1 MNKLGYLFI
10 SFIVLLTYII
20 LRFNAHTW
28 GRYDMNYI
36 QNYSELDS
44 CVLSTNLLPNEKT
57 KYTKVVDL
65 NPNRHDCKV
74 NLTDKEIIQKCKT
87 NIWSLKGLELKYPNF
102 KPASASFPKHELQG
116 KYQRRVLDGGCSLP
130 KGMWGNPFNSRC
142 TLVTMA
148 TIGRYQPNDLILDW
162 GSGCGHQATWMTRYV
177 KLDNHILTTTRLSL
191 Y

>member
-1 MNKLGYLFI
+1 M
-10 SFIVLLTYII
+10 
-20 LRFNAHTW
+20 W

-44 CVLSTNLLPNEKT
+44 CVKSANLLPNEKT
-57 KYTKVVDL
+57 KYTKVIDL
-65 NPNRHDCKV
+65 NPNGHDCKV
-74 NLTDKEIIQKCKT
+74 NFSDKEIIQKCQI
-87 NIWSLKGLELKYPNF
+87 NISSLSEEEFKWPSF
-102 KPASASFPKHELQG
+102 KPFSASLPRQDQHKLQS
-116 KYQRRVLDGGCSLP
+116 KYQRRVRDGGCSLP

-177 KLDNHILTTTRLSL
+177 KLDKHILTTRRLL
-191 Y
+191 CDIEITKYAIKYTE